1 MDRGVTYINSLAA
14 RTPEHSRLPMAFP
27 TDREA
32 LETIL
37 KTIRVSDPLCA
48 RIVRIKNTLELKTI
62 LISESLLP
70 EVRQRRDLSPLSD
83 PREVTFDPDGN
94 LPPWRAA

>member
-1 MDRGVTYINSLAA
+1 
-14 RTPEHSRLPMAFP
+14 MAFS

-32 LETIL
+32 LEAVL

-70 EVRQRRDLSPLSD
+70 EVRQRRDLFPLSD
-83 PREVTFDPDGN
+83 PHEVTFDPDGN

>member
-1 MDRGVTYINSLAA
+1 
-14 RTPEHSRLPMAFP
+14 
-27 TDREA
+27 
-32 LETIL
+32 
-37 KTIRVSDPLCA
+37 LCA